1 MVIFPHNFIDWLP
14 IMIYNYVMGSFLYYE
29 RRELMPEI
37 LEDKN
42 YWHPAFYGA
51 AELEFRD
58 NKGDLEFQREYNL
71 SKEPLRIDLLVVKK
85 IGGAKIKNEIGRI
98 FKKHNILEYKSPGDG
113 MSIDDYFKG
122 LSYACLYKSLG
133 ESVDE
138 RQVDEITVS
147 LFREERPEKMFESL
161 KGLGATIEEKF
172 HGIYY
177 VKGIIVF
184 DTQII
189 VTKELDMETHSSL
202 RILSRNAKEEDA
214 RHFLGE
220 TESFDTKGDKENA
233 EAILQVSVSANR
245 ELYKKLKE
253 EFDMCQALQELM
265 KDEIDEKLKES
276 DLKKTEELTKSLMES
291 LNIGLEEAMD
301 KLKLSENDRKE
312 LRNRICVD

>member
-1 MVIFPHNFIDWLP
+1 M
-14 IMIYNYVMGSFLYYE
+14 S
-29 RRELMPEI
+29 EI

-58 NKGDLEFQREYNL
+58 NKGDLEFLREYNL
-71 SKEPLRIDLLVVKK
+71 SKEPIRVDLLVVKK
-85 IGGAKIKNEIGRI
+85 IGSVKIKNEIGFI
-98 FKKHNILEYKSPGDG
+98 FKEHNILEYKSPGDG

-133 ESVDE
+133 NSVDAIPAE
-138 RQVDEITVS
+138 EITVS

-161 KGLGATIEEKF
+161 KKLGATIEEKF
-172 HGIYY
+172 PGIYH
-177 VKGIIVF
+177 VKGVIVF
-184 DTQII
+184 ATQVI

-214 RHFLGE
+214 RRFLGE
-220 TESFDTKGDKENA
+220 TESFNTQGDKENA

-253 EFDMCQALQELM
+253 EYIMCQALQELM
-265 KDEIDEKLKES
+265 KDEIDEKINESVGKAVGNVTERLNKLTAILLKDKRYD
-276 DLKKTEELTKSLMES
+276 DLERSTKDKDFQNKLLDELVPK
-291 LNIGLEEAMD
+291 EAN
-301 KLKLSENDRKE
+301 S
-312 LRNRICVD
+312 